1 MARII
6 SLVVLVT
13 ILAVIGALL
22 FHVLAGFV
30 LPVFLAVLLVVMFG
44 PVHRWFDARCG
55 GRKRLSAALTTT
67 AILLIVL
74 VPLAILLTRAV
85 RESVVVYRRLD
96 PHTIDIRKVV
106 EPAVEWYD
114 KQMNQNLTV
123 DDLQKSV
130 VVRVQQWLAPMAL
143 GTTQIV
149 GEFLLDLL
157 VMVFA
162 LYYFLADGP
171 DMIQSLVRLLP
182 LDQRYSVQ
190 LVDQFITVSRAVVV
204 ATLLSAIIQGLLAG
218 IALYL
223 AGFSSVFLLT
233 VLAILMAMVPFV
245 GPPIIWIPAC
255 LWLYFYEDRAAAAV
269 TMAVFG
275 TLVVSTVDNIVK
287 PVVLHGRS
295 KLHPLLAL
303 LSVLGGMQV
312 LGPIGIF
319 VGPMAV
325 AFLQTLLNMLRDE
338 LTAMQDGPTPEMD

>member
-30 LPVFLAVLLVVMFG
+30 LPVFLAVLLVVMFS
-44 PVHRWFDARCG
+44 PVHRWFDARCR
-55 GRKRLSAALTTT
+55 GRARLSAALTTA
-67 AILLIVL
+67 AILVIVL
-74 VPLAILLTRAV
+74 VPLALLLTRAV

-96 PHTIDIRKVV
+96 PRTIDIRKVV
-106 EPAVEWYD
+106 EPAVKWYD

-123 DDLQKSV
+123 DDLQKGV
-130 VVRVQQWLAPMAL
+130 IGRVQQWLAPVAL

-171 DMIQSLVRLLP
+171 EMVQSLVRLLP

-190 LVDQFITVSRAVVV
+190 LVDQFIAVSRAVVV

-269 TMAVFG
+269 AMAIFG
-275 TLVVSTVDNIVK
+275 AAGGLDGRQHRQAAGAPRPLEAAPPAGPAERFRRHAGPRPDRHFHRS
-287 PVVLHGRS
+287 HGRR
-295 KLHPLLAL
+295 LPANPVEHAARR
-303 LSVLGGMQV
+303 V
-312 LGPIGIF
+312 
-319 VGPMAV
+319 
-325 AFLQTLLNMLRDE
+325 
-338 LTAMQDGPTPEMD
+338 DGDAGRPDAQME